1 MTQIE
6 TNRNNNEIDY
16 LEINNNKE
24 NKVINNSNDNL
35 TNNIVPTSK
44 EENTYENINLNND
57 DKSCKNDLTKTKV
70 IVLKNKIVKKPN
82 ESEKNSSKK
91 NEDKKKKL
99 EDKLSEEYPKT
110 CKICLE
116 PEKDKKNKLINP
128 CNCTGSCEYI
138 HEICLKHWINTYIE
152 QGNTEAPRCEIC
164 GFEYYLKFF
173 LKIELNKEKKSDAYK
188 KMALEF
194 ILYLILLTAIVVI
207 ICLIIC
213 KMFIKKKTGKIIFIC
228 IMSFVGIVIVIII
241 VYSKNSDW
249 KEKCK
254 EKNVKYWKVM
264 TKNEVENLRKT
275 HKNDYDEELNDMR
288 CSLDDWYLY
297 FIKDIRQ
304 IIYLNEDE

>member
-16 LEINNNKE
+16 LEMNNNKE
-24 NKVINNSNDNL
+24 NNVINNSNDNL

-228 IMSFVGIVIVIII
+228 VMSFVGIVIVILI

-304 IIYLNEDE
+304 IIYLNEDD

>member
-1 MTQIE
+1 
-6 TNRNNNEIDY
+6 
-16 LEINNNKE
+16 
-24 NKVINNSNDNL
+24 
-35 TNNIVPTSK
+35 
-44 EENTYENINLNND
+44 
-57 DKSCKNDLTKTKV
+57 
-70 IVLKNKIVKKPN
+70 
-82 ESEKNSSKK
+82 
-91 NEDKKKKL
+91 
-99 EDKLSEEYPKT
+99 
-110 CKICLE
+110 
-116 PEKDKKNKLINP
+116 
-128 CNCTGSCEYI
+128 
-138 HEICLKHWINTYIE
+138 
-152 QGNTEAPRCEIC
+152 
-164 GFEYYLKFF
+164 LKFF

-228 IMSFVGIVIVIII
+228 VMSFVGIVIVIII

-304 IIYLNEDE
+304 IIYLDEDE